1 MAVNPLS
8 QLAKPQQP
16 APDQAGKF
24 LSAATLQ
31 RIADKAAGTRSTAS
45 DRSRRVSAAHALGL
59 DLNSPDFLS
68 KLDTSRRS
76 KLAETGSNILANTV
90 LAGVRPHI
98 TGKPINLQTIHDP
111 EAGGLYTG
119 YALPDESAANA
130 GKVTTGTDIK
140 EESFRRDEFGRLVPT
155 TTTQKDSRTDN
166 LQAPFIPSGQRTTP
180 PGTVD
185 PLRQL
190 APAQAAA
197 STGPT
202 ITREE
207 LAKGIRDGSIIES
220 ENPARPGF
228 WQKQPSG
235 NFKRIFVG

>member
-76 KLAETGSNILANTV
+76 KLAETGSNI
-90 LAGVRPHI
+90 
-98 TGKPINLQTIHDP
+98 
-111 EAGGLYTG
+111 
-119 YALPDESAANA
+119 
-130 GKVTTGTDIK
+130 
-140 EESFRRDEFGRLVPT
+140 
-155 TTTQKDSRTDN
+155 
-166 LQAPFIPSGQRTTP
+166 
-180 PGTVD
+180 
-185 PLRQL
+185 
-190 APAQAAA
+190 
-197 STGPT
+197 
-202 ITREE
+202 
-207 LAKGIRDGSIIES
+207 
-220 ENPARPGF
+220 
-228 WQKQPSG
+228 
-235 NFKRIFVG
+235 